1 MKIAKGNFSLL
12 GIMIFSAG
20 LFNLGSCKKP
30 KDSIPVPGDDRSI
43 PLIGGF
49 LSSDS
54 VEPKALIA
62 YWPFDNNTNEK
73 IRGLSTTSEGTDYG
87 KGIRS
92 LAYLGIFDNPW
103 DYSGDP
109 PSVGVPVEVPIES
122 TNTAFNSLHSY
133 SVSIWFN
140 VPAEVKSLNQVLF
153 HIDGIHANLIELE
166 FEQYSTSAGDK
177 LKVHAGFTNPGR
189 VTYQEIITEGILDSA
204 INRWVHLVMTYNG
217 HNSLFTLYQDAVPIA
232 LSSPWTHSTITT
244 SPIPIWT
251 DASATVPMGN
261 IDFASDIPQGI
272 TIGSFPP
279 DSTSAGSLPRS
290 LDELRIF
297 NIALTQQE
305 VTGLY
310 LNGLSGR

>member
-1 MKIAKGNFSLL
+1 MKTAKGNFSLFT
-12 GIMIFSAG
+12 IMVICASLLSLA
-20 LFNLGSCKKP
+20 SCKK
-30 KDSIPVPGDDRSI
+30 SINLVGDMSI

-49 LSSDS
+49 ISSDS

-73 IRGLSTTSEGTDYG
+73 IGGLIDTLEGTDYG

-92 LAYLGIFDNPW
+92 LAYLGIFDDPW
-103 DYSGDP
+103 GYGGYP
-109 PSVGVPVEVPIES
+109 PLFGVPVKVPLES

-140 VPAEVKSLNQVLF
+140 VPDEVKTPNQVLF
-153 HIDGIHANLIELE
+153 HIEGIHANLIELE
-166 FEQYSTSAGDK
+166 FEPYSTSAGDK
-177 LKVHAGFTNPGR
+177 LKVHAGFTNPGG
-189 VTYQEIITEGILDSA
+189 VAYKEIITEGILDSS

-217 HNSLFTLYQDAVPIA
+217 DNSLFTLYQDAVPIA
-232 LSSPWTHSTITT
+232 LSSPWTHSAYTS

-251 DASATVPMGN
+251 DGNATVPMGN

-279 DSTSAGSLPRS
+279 DSSGKSSFPRA

-297 NIALTQQE
+297 KVSLTQKD

-310 LNGLSGR
+310 LNGLAGR

>member
-1 MKIAKGNFSLL
+1 MKIAKDDFSLL
-12 GIMIFSAG
+12 AIMIFSAG
-20 LFNLGSCKKP
+20 LFSLGSCKKSSNFAG
-30 KDSIPVPGDDRSI
+30 KSI

-62 YWPFDNNTNEK
+62 YWPFDNNSTEK
-73 IRGLSTTSEGTDYG
+73 IGGLLATSEGTDYG

-92 LAYLGIFDNPW
+92 LAYLGIFDDPW
-103 DYSGDP
+103 DYGLGDAP
-109 PSVGVPVEVPIES
+109 LFGVPVEVPLVS

-133 SVSIWFN
+133 SVSIWIN
-140 VPAEVKSLNQVLF
+140 VPDEVKTLNQVLF
-153 HIDGIHANLIELE
+153 HIEGIHANLIELE

-177 LKVHAGFTNPGR
+177 LKVHAGFTNPGG
-189 VTYQEIITEGILDSA
+189 VAYKEITTEGILDSS

-217 HNSLFTLYQDAVPIA
+217 GNSLFTLYQDAVPIA
-232 LSSPWTHSTITT
+232 LSSPWTHSAYTT

-279 DSTSAGSLPRS
+279 DSTSAGSFPRA

-297 NIALTQQE
+297 NIALTQKD

-310 LNGLSGR
+310 LNGLAGR